1 MNHPPGEYPEVIRD
15 PEQFDQRRPYV
26 SIDFEFD
33 PENPTPP
40 TIAGFSS
47 GAAPVSSVYNARS
60 KALLERLERERVTWL
75 GHFSLTTE
83 RQIIESEL
91 GVKIPLDRME
101 DTRVLYFL
109 ANSHLTK
116 NAAKGGEDEDER
128 GQGFMDLWSMASLY
142 TDLPQWKQCR
152 GLHCS
157 GPCWLHD
164 KLGYNGVDA
173 YAVDRAYGPL
183 LDDLARKRVPRT
195 LINHVKEMVEIG
207 HAMETQGI
215 AINRDEVYR
224 LEREMAER
232 KAKLFPS
239 EVRHKIGKKGQE
251 LKTTEVVWDAPF
263 NPRSPQAVLEY
274 FGEHGVYLESTEK
287 DEIAR
292 AIDHLP
298 AKADPE
304 VRRLLENLYDYKQ
317 EGKGLGPWFDDRYF
331 HRDGLIHSRFNPTG
345 SSLGR
350 LSSADPNFQ
359 NIPRVGFGKNVRRVV
374 IPRTPGLILVKAD
387 KSQLEL
393 RMVLWYAGV
402 YDKLPY
408 SEDAFAWLVQAGNG
422 VFEQAEEIAQ
432 KGWTPRDHAKSVSHG
447 ADYLEGVKLYTSRDL
462 DSPRIRRM
470 IEDGAIVLY
479 RDWEYHGGLIGFT
492 GINLATRLFGNA
504 SMENRRKANQIQE
517 AYFSRFPEI
526 RRWHK
531 SLSRDA
537 ESGAVRS
544 ASGRYLELYG
554 SPEDKLKIAAAFYGQ
569 GGGADDVQ
577 EGMIRYWR
585 AGYTPLIQVHDELVF
600 EFPEN
605 TPDAEL
611 LDFFSLFTAESKFMP
626 GFRGPVKVS
635 KGPNWLDMTTIGK
648 I

>member
-1 MNHPPGEYPEVIRD
+1 MSLSPGEYPEVIRD
-15 PEQFDQRRPYV
+15 PDRFVRKKPYV

-33 PENPTPP
+33 PECPAPP
-40 TIAGFSS
+40 TIIGLSS
-47 GAAPVSSVYNARS
+47 GAAPMSSVYNARS
-60 KALLERLERERVTWL
+60 KALLERLEREQVTWV

-83 RQIIESEL
+83 RQIIEEEL
-91 GVKIPLDRME
+91 GVKIPLERMD
-101 DTRVLYFL
+101 DTRIWYFL

-116 NAAKGGEDEDER
+116 NAAKDEDEEEK

-152 GLHCS
+152 GLRCD

-173 YAVDRAYGPL
+173 YAVDRSVEPL
-183 LDDLARKRVPRT
+183 LDDLKRKRIPDALVQ
-195 LINHVKEMVEIG
+195 HVKEVVALG
-207 HAMETQGI
+207 KAMEDQGI
-215 AINRDEVYR
+215 RVDREEVYR
-224 LEREMAER
+224 LEKEMDER
-232 KAKLFPS
+232 KSKLFPS

-251 LKTTEVVWDAPF
+251 LKTTEIVWDAPF
-263 NPRSPQAVLEY
+263 NPRSPQAVMAY
-274 FGEHGVYLESTEK
+274 FAERGVYLESTEK

-292 AIDHLP
+292 AISDLP
-298 AKADPE
+298 KRHDPE
-304 VRRLLENLYDYKQ
+304 VRRWLENLYDYKA
-317 EGKGLGPWFDDRYF
+317 EGKGLGPWFADKYFGRDDLM
-331 HRDGLIHSRFNPTG
+331 HPRFNGTG
-345 SSLGR
+345 ASTGR

-374 IPRTPGLILVKAD
+374 IPRHPDMILVKAD

-393 RMVLWYAGV
+393 RMVLWYAGIF
-402 YDKLPY
+402 DRLPY
-408 SEDAFAWLVQAGNG
+408 DEDAFTWVVNAGDG
-422 VFEQAEEIAQ
+422 IFEKIEEVAR

-447 ADYLEGVKLYTSRDL
+447 ADYLEGVKLFTSRDL
-462 DSPRIRRM
+462 DSPRTKRM
-470 IEDGAIVLY
+470 IEDGVIVLH
-479 RDWEYHGGLIGFT
+479 RDWEYHGGVVGFT
-492 GINLATRLFGNA
+492 GSNLATRLFGDA
-504 SMENRRKANQIQE
+504 SWENRKKANQIQE
-517 AYFSRFPEI
+517 MYFSRFGEI

-537 ESGAVRS
+537 ENGYVRS

-577 EGMIRYWR
+577 EGMLRFWR
-585 AGYTPLIQVHDELVF
+585 EGYTPLINVHDELVF
-600 EFPEN
+600 ELPET

-611 LDFFSLFTAESKFMP
+611 LDFFSIFTQESKFMP